1 MYDNR
6 PETDEIEI
14 DLLKIAQVLLRKAKL
29 IIAVTL
35 LGAAAAFAVTYFL
48 ITPMYTSTAMMYVNN
63 SGFSLE
69 IHRSV
74 SPRASS
80 RRHRVWWIHT
90 SFC

>member
-14 DLLKIAQVLLRKAKL
+14 DLLKVAQVLLRKAKF

-35 LGAAAAFAVTYFL
+35 LVAAAAFGVTYYL

-63 SGFSLE
+63 SS
-69 IHRSV
+69 ISV
-74 SPRASS
+74 GSTKPTKAPITVLS
-80 RRHRVWWIHT
+80 V
-90 SFC
+90 